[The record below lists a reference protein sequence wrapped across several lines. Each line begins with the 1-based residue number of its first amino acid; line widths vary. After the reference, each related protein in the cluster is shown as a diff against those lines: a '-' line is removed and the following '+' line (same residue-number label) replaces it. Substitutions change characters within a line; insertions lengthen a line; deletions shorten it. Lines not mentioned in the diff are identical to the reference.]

1 MLTEEDYKEDMLAFT
16 YFDIID
22 WVLIH
27 AVYKDN
33 GEVVFKSMKNV
44 EQFSSDLMKSYDM
57 KFKGDYY

>member
-27 AVYKDN
+27 ASHKDN
-33 GEVVFKSMKNV
+33 GEIVFKSMKDV
-44 EQFSSDLMKSYDM
+44 EQFSSDLMESYDM

>member
-27 AVYKDN
+27 AAYKDN
-33 GEVVFKSMKNV
+33 GEIVFKSMKDV
-44 EQFSSDLMKSYDM
+44 EQFSSDLMESYDM
-57 KFKGDYY
+57 NFKGEY